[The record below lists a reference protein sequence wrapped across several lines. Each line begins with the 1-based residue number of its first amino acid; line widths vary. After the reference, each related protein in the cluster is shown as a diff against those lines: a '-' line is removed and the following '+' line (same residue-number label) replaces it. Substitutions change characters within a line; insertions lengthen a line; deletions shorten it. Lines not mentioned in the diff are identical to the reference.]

1 MFKKIVPA
9 SKNTFE
15 SFFSGIPARDYV
27 FQSTTSYDAQIKQAA
42 EMIKEAE
49 YCLIGAGAGLSA
61 AAGAQYGG
69 KFFENNFGDFQKTIM
84 KLIK

>member
-15 SFFSGIPARDYV
+15 SFLSGIPARDYV

-42 EMIKEAE
+42 EMIKEA
-49 YCLIGAGAGLSA
+49 
-61 AAGAQYGG
+61 
-69 KFFENNFGDFQKTIM
+69 
-84 KLIK
+84 